1 MTYRKPLP
9 QIEPANKPFWDG
21 LAAGE
26 FRVPKCDN
34 CGHYNW
40 VPFPACRSCLNE
52 AQTWTPVSRDAT
64 VWSFSVVHRGP
75 GAFNEEVPY
84 AVVLAKL
91 AEEPRGCIV
100 IGNTVGI
107 DPADLYVGMPL
118 RIVFEEIPDED
129 VTVFRFA
136 AADVP
141 EGSAAD
147 ADADAA
153 LSVENQPAT
162 VA

>member
-9 QIEPANKPFWDG
+9 QMEPANQPFWDG
-21 LAAGE
+21 LAQGE
-26 FRVPKCDN
+26 FRVPRCTG

-40 VPFPACRSCLNE
+40 VPFPACRSCLSE
-52 AQTWTPVSRDAT
+52 AQEWTAVSGDAS
-64 VWSFSVVHRGP
+64 VWSFSVVHRGR
-75 GAFNEEVPY
+75 GAFDDDVPY

-100 IGNTVGI
+100 LGNTVGI
-107 DPADLYVGMPL
+107 DPADLYIGMPL
-118 RIVFEEIPDED
+118 RIVFEAIEGED
-129 VTVFRFA
+129 VTVHRFA
-136 AADVP
+136 P
-141 EGSAAD
+141 AD
-147 ADADAA
+147 APRPDDADAA

>member
-9 QIEPANKPFWDG
+9 QVEPANAPFWEG
-21 LAAGE
+21 LAQGE
-26 FRVPKCDN
+26 FRVPRCTN

-52 AQTWTPVSRDAT
+52 EQEWTAVSGDAT

-91 AEEPRGCIV
+91 AEEPRSCIV
-100 IGNTVGI
+100 IGNTTGI

-118 RIVFEEIPDED
+118 RIVFEPIEEEG
-129 VTVFRFA
+129 VTVYRFA
-136 AADVP
+136 AADDA
-141 EGSAAD
+141 ESALSAA
-147 ADADAA
+147 
-153 LSVENQPAT
+153 NQPAT